1 MRKVYTYYNG
11 TACPVNAFIKE
22 TDKKI
27 KKKLMFCIDF
37 IKDEKNC
44 FCEPHVKHFV
54 IEKYSRL
61 FELRAKAAT
70 TMVRIIFYEHNGAIY
85 LLYAFYKRDRKDTE
99 RALETGLR
107 ILENITDKNGDVIE
121 NYREEMNL

>member
-11 TACPVNAFIKE
+11 TACPVNTFIKK

-27 KKKLMFCIDF
+27 KKKLMFCLDF

-44 FCEPHVKHFV
+44 FCEPYVKHFV

-61 FELRAKAAT
+61 FELRVKAAS

>member
-11 TACPVNAFIKE
+11 AACPVDTFIKE

-44 FCEPHVKHFV
+44 FCAPHVKHFV

-61 FELRAKAAT
+61 FELRAKAAN
-70 TMVRIIFYEHNGAIY
+70 TMVRIIFYEHNGDIY
-85 LLYAFYKRDRKDTE
+85 LLYAFYKKDRKDTE

-107 ILENITDKNGDVIE
+107 ILENITDENGDVIE
-121 NYREEMNL
+121 TYREEMNL